1 MGKKEYIEKSIQ
13 QLTQVWLYRACAM
26 GTVLF
31 IILGV
36 LDYVST
42 PENFKTFIQYRIII
56 ASILFTIALL
66 AKKLES
72 RHFQS
77 LQSVLLY
84 AVVVSSAV
92 TIELMILQFGGY
104 KSSYYVGMILLSICV
119 LGFIPLSVFFSLTS
133 ILLIYSIYLFPILLT
148 EETID
153 FQTFFTSNAFMI
165 SVFITALVWRYLSQK
180 SLINELSLQYDLDK
194 EKNKLKKYSQHLEEV
209 VEERTRDLRQSE
221 AMLKT
226 LFENAN
232 DGIVIIDD
240 RGVVVDVNQRACEM
254 YGMEKEDFIGTE
266 IERLG
271 PDTDKNRILWRE
283 RLERLLNGEPLLFE
297 TEHHGNNGGK
307 VSIEISAKAVRI
319 DDRLLIQTIHRD
331 LTEKKRLQSQLLH
344 SQKMESIGTLAGGI
358 AHDFNNILTAI
369 LGYADLILLNDK
381 IPPEI
386 SNKVRVIETSA
397 RQASQMVSKLL
408 SFARRGSVES
418 VPFAVNSVIEDTLS
432 MVSRLVPKNITISKD
447 LDPALPPVEGDVSQ
461 IEQVLMNLIINAK
474 DAMPDGGEISIT
486 SRLVEI
492 EQKGLDIPTTI
503 KSGEYV
509 YITVR
514 DTGMGI
520 AEEHLPHI
528 FEPFYTTKEKGKG
541 TGLGLAMVYGI
552 IKEHGGYITVDSRV
566 GHETI
571 FNIYLPTSKRRFFR
585 ERSEG
590 AEHITGVET
599 ILVID
604 DEIPILQLIKETLFR
619 SGFNVT
625 VYDNPLHGL
634 DFFRANSKKV
644 DLVITDIVMPSMDGA
659 ELIKKLRELDP
670 TTKIIATTGF
680 SEDIGN
686 IWIDGFLKKPFQ
698 TSKLLSV
705 IRNVLDRGKGTSN
718 PV

>member
-180 SLINELSLQYDLDK
+180 SLINELGLQYDLDN

-319 DDRLLIQTIHRD
+319 DGRLLIQTIHRD

-492 EQKGLDIPTTI
+492 EQKSLDIPTTI

-619 SGFNVT
+619 SGFNVM